1 MSRIGNSLASR
12 WVALGVALLPAS
24 DGRPESSQQRSQ
36 AGMAKGAPAG
46 AVTVALKLEPK
57 AIALFQAS

>member
-12 WVALGVALLPAS
+12 WGALGVVLLPVS
-24 DGRPESSQQRSQ
+24 ERRPGSSQQRSQ
-36 AGMAKGAPAG
+36 AGMSKGAPAG
-46 AVTVALKLEPK
+46 AVTVALKLERK